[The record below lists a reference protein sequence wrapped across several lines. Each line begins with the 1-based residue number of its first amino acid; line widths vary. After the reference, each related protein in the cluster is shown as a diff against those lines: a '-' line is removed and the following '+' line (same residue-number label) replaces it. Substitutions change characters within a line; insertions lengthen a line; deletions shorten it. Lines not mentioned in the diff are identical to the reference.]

1 MFGRRRAIY
10 GRRRRGGR
18 FAGPK
23 EHTFG
28 KKDIAVKQ
36 MERKILGA
44 NDVSQPTRNI
54 NTVAI
59 VDGGLRLFGNG
70 VLDEYLGLS
79 TAEIGV
85 SGFPTTNFGATP
97 KDVAAL
103 FTTSRD
109 NSLPIAIGAHYETY
123 EICNINS
130 NPILFRY
137 QVFKWKNG
145 ANYQGVNIS
154 SELATSSMKH
164 MMYMATAP
172 PAFSSVHYNVSWKT
186 SSITNL
192 SHMNVFGHNKSTYAR
207 QLLQPVGRRVSVMIP
222 PGGVLKIKVYH
233 PRLYP
238 VFKEDLVD
246 LAYAWK
252 GRVDRT
258 VYMEWKSLCG
268 VLPKALGTDPG
279 DNDIHTEK
287 PMIAMT
293 RQVSYVARVY
303 YKFNVTNIYATTS
316 AMGPTTDP
324 VPAKSAVTRAEKPNR
339 NIVFE
344 PVAQNPTT

>member
-1 MFGRRRAIY
+1 M
-10 GRRRRGGR
+10 
-18 FAGPK
+18 
-23 EHTFG
+23 
-28 KKDIAVKQ
+28 KQ
-36 MERKILGA
+36 MDRKILGS
-44 NDVSQPTRNI
+44 NDVLQPTRNI
-54 NTVAI
+54 NTVGI
-59 VDGGLRLFGNG
+59 VDGGLRLFGNH
-70 VLDEYLGLS
+70 VLDEYLSLS
-79 TAEIGV
+79 AAEIGIK
-85 SGFPTTNFGATP
+85 GFPTTTFGATP
-97 KDVAAL
+97 NDVAAL
-103 FTTSRD
+103 FTTSTA

-164 MMYMATAP
+164 MMYMSSNAPLAT
-172 PAFSSVHYNVSWKT
+172 SSVHYNVSWKT
-186 SSITNL
+186 LSTTDL
-192 SHMNVFGHNKSTYAR
+192 SHMNLFGHNKSTYAR
-207 QLLQPVGRRVSVMIP
+207 QLIQPVGRRVSVMIP
-222 PGGVLKIKVYH
+222 PGGVFKIKVYH

-238 VFKEDLVD
+238 VFKEDLAD
-246 LAYAWK
+246 LGYAWK

-268 VLPKALGTDPG
+268 VLPKELGTDPG
-279 DNDIHTEK
+279 DNDILTEK

-303 YKFNVTNIYATTS
+303 YKFNVTNIYATTP

-324 VPAKSAVTRAEKPNR
+324 VPAKSAATRAEKPNR

>member
-1 MFGRRRAIY
+1 M
-10 GRRRRGGR
+10 
-18 FAGPK
+18 
-23 EHTFG
+23 
-28 KKDIAVKQ
+28 KQ
-36 MERKILGA
+36 MERKILGSK
-44 NDVSQPTRNI
+44 DVLQPTRNI
-54 NTVAI
+54 NTVTI

-70 VLDEYLGLS
+70 VLNEYLESS
-79 TAEIGV
+79 TAQIGAK
-85 SGFPTTNFGATP
+85 GFPTTTFGATP

-103 FTTSRD
+103 FTTSRE

-154 SELATSSMKH
+154 SELATPSMKH
-164 MMYMATAP
+164 MMYMWSTDP
-172 PAFSSVHYNVSWKT
+172 TVTSDVHYNVAWKT
-186 SSITNL
+186 SSITDL
-192 SHMNVFGHNKSTYAR
+192 SHMNLFGYNKSTYAR
-207 QLLQPVGRRVSVMIP
+207 QLLQRVGRRVSVMIP
-222 PGGVLKIKVYH
+222 PGGVFKIKVYH

-238 VFKEDLVD
+238 VFKEDLAD

-268 VLPKALGTDPG
+268 VLPKELGTDPG

-293 RQVSYVARVY
+293 KQVLYTARVY

-316 AMGPTTDP
+316 TMGPTTDP